1 MFKLQRYAQT
11 VAQIPSLGDV
21 VDYLKKNQK
30 CTIADIVEATG
41 LSHPTVAHALRLAQ
55 EADVAIKREIATSSG
70 GRRAQIYALNPDFIH
85 YALIVVKEDGVVYQ
99 IRDFEG
105 KVLSNIQKK
114 CDKNDFIVGLTRMV
128 ENIKIEDDLVEL
140 CAISLPCVVNGTMI
154 EEWARLGLRKV
165 NIVEQIETKTGVKVR
180 IENDMKLLSLAGC
193 HEDDQEGEIHV
204 SLYVDKSSVGIG
216 VSIDGKVFKGA
227 SGYAGEIKY
236 CPNMGGLVGDKAVR
250 AALNAIAMYNPHS
263 MTVFAQDSAKASAYV
278 NAISKRLPEYLV
290 PRFVIYDDYVVAQ
303 TQALWELVR
312 GTL

>member
-1 MFKLQRYAQT
+1 MYKLQRYAQT

-55 EADVAIKREIATSSG
+55 EADVAVKKEIANSSG

-85 YALIVVKEDGVVYQ
+85 FALIVVREEGVVYQ

-105 KVLSNIQKK
+105 KVLSTVQKK
-114 CDKNDFIVGLTRMV
+114 CDKSDFIVALTRIV
-128 ENIKIEDDLVEL
+128 EGITIEDVLVET
-140 CAISLPCVVNGTMI
+140 CAISLPCVVNGPMI

-180 IENDMKLLSLAGC
+180 IENDMKLFSLTGC
-193 HEDDQEGEIHV
+193 QDEEGDIQV
-204 SLYVDKSSVGIG
+204 SLYVDKNSVGIG

-236 CPNMGGLVGDKAVR
+236 CPNMGGVVGDKAVR

-263 MTVFAQDSAKASAYV
+263 MTIFAQDTAKASSYV
-278 NAISKRLPEYLV
+278 NAISKRLPEYLL

-303 TQALWELVR
+303 MQGLWELVR
-312 GTL
+312 GVL

>member
-11 VAQIPSLGDV
+11 IAQIPSLGDV

-105 KVLSNIQKK
+105 KALSNIQKK
-114 CDKNDFIVGLTRMV
+114 CDKNDFIVGLTRIV

-140 CAISLPCVVNGTMI
+140 CAISLPCVVNGPMI